1 MEPNKKISSEHL
13 SRHAALYLRQSSVRQ
28 VLENQESTKRQ
39 YALRQKAISLGWPD
53 DMVDTIDD
61 DLGISGSSAN
71 SRSGFKKLI
80 SEVSQEN
87 IGIVISMEAS
97 RLSRNSSD
105 WSTLLEICSLTRTLI
120 LDEDG
125 LYDPRDFND
134 RMLLG
139 LKGTMSEAELHY
151 LHARMRG
158 GLENK
163 ARRGDLKFHIPVGYV
178 YDDFDQLIK
187 DPDENVQAVV
197 RLIFDTYARFHTCQ
211 RTLKEL
217 RSQHI
222 LFPKKDRTGYNRHTL
237 QWREITH
244 VHILHMIH
252 NPIYAGIYQFG
263 LRKSSKTLHGYHTV
277 KQDKSKCIAYIENHH
292 EAYISM
298 EQYNLNQQY
307 LDEHRLLKDKSNPAR
322 ATATRQG
329 CALLQGIAY
338 CGKCGRRMGVRYT
351 TYPAYGTMVSRPSY
365 WCVEEKLQ
373 TSADACQRVCS
384 GAAIDKAVG
393 DVLVEMITPL
403 AMSSVIQVQNEL
415 VERDREID
423 ALKRKNVER
432 CRKEMET
439 ARTRYF
445 NTDPANTLV
454 AKRLEADWNE
464 KIRIYEE
471 SAASY
476 EKERK
481 QNLDTVDERTQRKLM
496 ELADDFKSLWNNE
509 NVSNEEKKRMLRFL
523 IEVILITQYDDHI
536 HLSIR
541 FKTGSSKELDIERG
555 KKSYETWRTPNEAL
569 SLISNG
575 LDNFNTTA
583 RIADILNAQ
592 GLKSGKGLPYT
603 RELVNSVIKFN
614 NLKPLEERYSE
625 MGYTPQSEIQ
635 RLTGL
640 TGKTIKMFRDKG
652 RITNYRIAAN
662 TKYWYRLEDF
672 KGFLPS

>member
-1 MEPNKKISSEHL
+1 MEANRKISSEHL
-13 SRHAALYLRQSSVRQ
+13 SRRAALYIRQSSVRQ

-61 DLGISGSSAN
+61 DLGISGASAN
-71 SRSGFKKLI
+71 DRSGFKKLI

-87 IGIVISMEAS
+87 IGIVISIEAS

-105 WSTLLEICSLTRTLI
+105 WSTLLEICRLTRTLI

-125 LYDPRDFND
+125 LYDPGDFND

-163 ARRGDLKFHIPVGYV
+163 ARRGDLKMHIPVGYV

-187 DPDENVQAVV
+187 DPDENIQAVI
-197 RLIFDTYARFHTCQ
+197 RLVFDTYARFHTCQ

-244 VHILHMIH
+244 VHILRLIH
-252 NPIYAGIYQFG
+252 NPIYAGVYQFG
-263 LRKSSKTLHGYHTV
+263 FTKSSKTLHGYHIV
-277 KQDKSKCIAYIENHH
+277 KQDKEKRIAYIENHH

-298 EQYNLNQQY
+298 EQYKLNQQC

-322 ATATRQG
+322 ATAVRQG

-338 CGKCGRRMGVRYT
+338 CGKCGRRMGIRYT
-351 TYPAYGTMVSRPSY
+351 TYPAYGTTVSRPAY

-384 GAAIDKAVG
+384 GAAIDNAVG
-393 DVLVEMITPL
+393 NVLVEMVTPL
-403 AMSSVIQVQNEL
+403 AMSAVIQVQNEL

-454 AKRLEADWNE
+454 ARRLEADWNE

-471 SAASY
+471 SAGLY

-481 QNLDTVDERTQRKLM
+481 QDLDTVDERTQRKLM

-523 IEVILITQYDDHI
+523 VEVVLITQYDDHI

-541 FKTGSSKELDIERG
+541 FKTGSTKELDIERG
-555 KKSYETWRTPNEAL
+555 KKSYETWRTPDEAL
-569 SLISNG
+569 SLISDE
-575 LDNFNTTA
+575 LDNFHTTA
-583 RIADILNAQ
+583 QIADQLNAQ

-603 RELVNSVIKFN
+603 RQLVNSIIKFN
-614 NLKPLEERYSE
+614 NLKSLEERYSE
-625 MGYTPQSEIQ
+625 MGYTSQSEIQ

-652 RITNYRIAAN
+652 RITDYRITAN
-662 TKYWYRLEDF
+662 MKYWYRLEDF

>member
-1 MEPNKKISSEHL
+1 
-13 SRHAALYLRQSSVRQ
+13 
-28 VLENQESTKRQ
+28 
-39 YALRQKAISLGWPD
+39 
-53 DMVDTIDD
+53 
-61 DLGISGSSAN
+61 
-71 SRSGFKKLI
+71 
-80 SEVSQEN
+80 
-87 IGIVISMEAS
+87 
-97 RLSRNSSD
+97 
-105 WSTLLEICSLTRTLI
+105 
-120 LDEDG
+120 
-125 LYDPRDFND
+125 
-134 RMLLG
+134 
-139 LKGTMSEAELHY
+139 
-151 LHARMRG
+151 
-158 GLENK
+158 
-163 ARRGDLKFHIPVGYV
+163 
-178 YDDFDQLIK
+178 
-187 DPDENVQAVV
+187 
-197 RLIFDTYARFHTCQ
+197 
-211 RTLKEL
+211 
-217 RSQHI
+217 
-222 LFPKKDRTGYNRHTL
+222 
-237 QWREITH
+237 
-244 VHILHMIH
+244 
-252 NPIYAGIYQFG
+252 
-263 LRKSSKTLHGYHTV
+263 
-277 KQDKSKCIAYIENHH
+277 
-292 EAYISM
+292 
-298 EQYNLNQQY
+298 
-307 LDEHRLLKDKSNPAR
+307 
-322 ATATRQG
+322 
-329 CALLQGIAY
+329 
-338 CGKCGRRMGVRYT
+338 
-351 TYPAYGTMVSRPSY
+351 
-365 WCVEEKLQ
+365 
-373 TSADACQRVCS
+373 
-384 GAAIDKAVG
+384 
-393 DVLVEMITPL
+393 MITPL

-603 RELVNSVIKFN
+603 RELVNSIIKFN